1 MTTRT
6 LDTLEAIWG
15 SDDDEFGMA
24 GGLRQG
30 SVSAVRDVAQH
41 ILTRTSENKGV

>member
-1 MTTRT
+1 MTTGT
-6 LDTLEAIWG
+6 LDTLGAIWG

-30 SVSAVRDVAQH
+30 SIAEVPQH
-41 ILTRTSENKGV
+41 TLT

>member
-1 MTTRT
+1 MTTQT

-30 SVSAVRDVAQH
+30 TISPVRHLPQH
-41 ILTRTSENKGV
+41 TLTRASENKGV